1 MTISCPSYV
10 TTLVDDRSL
19 HSSFWIDDSIMDRRV
34 TGIESL
40 SNELLRDILDH
51 IEVDPEKSID
61 IHRRAYLS
69 VESFKPPPL
78 PSPGQAEAIGNFRR
92 VCKRFAELGIPYQY
106 TRLATRFS
114 TAGFERLRCIAER
127 PHLARAVKKFTY
139 LVPLF
144 YVDGTSVLYNAPLP
158 KLIHKQDTRN

>member
-1 MTISCPSYV
+1 ME
-10 TTLVDDRSL
+10 
-19 HSSFWIDDSIMDRRV
+19 RRV
-34 TGIESL
+34 TGIETL
-40 SNELLRDILDH
+40 SNELLRQILDH

-106 TRLATRFS
+106 TRVATRFS

-144 YVDGTSVLYNAPLP
+144 YVDGMTYILYKSVLLRLTHNRTLAIRRVGPGDRGSEQTYRLS
-158 KLIHKQDTRN
+158 KTDC